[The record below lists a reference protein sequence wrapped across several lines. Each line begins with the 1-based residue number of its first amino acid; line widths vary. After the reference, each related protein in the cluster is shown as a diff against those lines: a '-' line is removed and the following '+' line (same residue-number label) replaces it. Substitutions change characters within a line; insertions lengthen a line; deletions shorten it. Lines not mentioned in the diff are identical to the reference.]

1 MRDLRAS
8 ARANG
13 GKTLR
18 EVQWRR
24 SLELVNR
31 LTQNPDRRDAHAVHE
46 IDIAD
51 FDERGGGFCRNI
63 GPRGWACGAGESS
76 TKFKTFPV
84 RRAPAINAI
93 VAHQKIDRLHSS
105 EPSFEAVIR
114 AVNEHPNKPE
124 LHLLQEGGLRV
135 AAGPL
140 PCVRTIHAR
149 VNPFCDTAE
158 QPNRRVPRF
167 QQMFFACPNLR
178 SFSFTLLQGPLGPNW
193 FNAVNSF
200 VLRGEEQ
207 FPPLELLSLDDFR
220 IRSGDWMHWRENAD
234 WSILRSLSLGPHWDV
249 RFLTGLTGHANALAV
264 SRSFS
269 TLEKLTIKGR
279 LVSVETLSSHP
290 RLKQLC
296 VHMFELPRGRD
307 VLVRCPHLEVLKID
321 VNHPIAML
329 AEATK
334 PLAIGFDNLRHLT
347 LHLEVGLTWPFPPW
361 RARITD
367 IKPLHPELN
376 ETMAKEFGQAFFAWR
391 PESKLQTLSLKTGE
405 KRPPSRIVRNA
416 QEEAA
421 ARTAHMC
428 RSASRNG
435 KLVVKVERR
444 CPSEKD

>member
-51 FDERGGGFCRNI
+51 FDEREGDF
-63 GPRGWACGAGESS
+63 A
-76 TKFKTFPV
+76 
-84 RRAPAINAI
+84 AIL
-93 VAHQKIDRLHSS
+93 DR
-105 EPSFEAVIR
+105 ED
-114 AVNEHPNKPE
+114 
-124 LHLLQEGGLRV
+124 GL
-135 AAGPL
+135 AAL
-140 PCVRTIHAR
+140 VKAL
-149 VNPFCDTAE
+149 
-158 QPNRRVPRF
+158 
-167 QQMFFACPNLR
+167 PNLR
-178 SFSFTLLQGPLGPNW
+178 HFRAAESKSSTFPAN
-193 FNAVNSF
+193 
-200 VLRGEEQ
+200 VLRLPE
-207 FPPLELLSLDDFR
+207 LEIVLVYV
-220 IRSGDWMHWRENAD
+220 IT
-234 WSILRSLSLGPHWDV
+234 SLGPHWDV
-249 RFLTGLTGHANALAV
+249 RFLTGLTGHANALRSLTVKNLAIN
-264 SRSFS
+264 SPDHCPELDRFIRSFS

-307 VLVRCPHLEVLKID
+307 VPRPVFNLADLAELDVSCPHLEVLKID